1 MATRK
6 AGLTM
11 GSALKA
17 AAGGKAE
24 KIELALLKLDGGT
37 QPRQQIDPET
47 VALYSERMERKG
59 GIVVDPE
66 GRPFDPLIVYF
77 DGVDR
82 WLADG
87 FHRAEGARK
96 KGYTDFQAEIRQGTQ
111 RDAVAYSLGANAT
124 HGKPRTNADKRR
136 VVVRALS
143 DREWSQLSD
152 REIARMCA
160 VTHPMVGKVRA
171 ELELQR
177 IEARV
182 VTPST
187 FSPTTEQVADDLEGI
202 AQYTPGKAFK
212 RGGAGELSEL
222 REAAPPAPPQ
232 PLFEPR
238 HIEQPPPPT
247 PLAIP
252 RVGIAVLREAPKSKL
267 CALIIRE
274 PQPVPLTRALAVR
287 EVLKPHGVYL
297 IKLYGD
303 SIDVLSGSL
312 YDLDTGWLI
321 RMLRIGEVLWGVA
334 HRRGALFPNYF
345 KDEAALMDEL
355 SQMGG
360 EIWELR

>member
-1 MATRK
+1 MARK

-37 QPRQQIDPET
+37 QPRQMIDAET
-47 VALYSERMERKG
+47 VATYSERMERKS

-77 DGVDR
+77 DGEHH

-87 FHRAEGARK
+87 FHRADGARK
-96 KGYTDFQAEIRQGTQ
+96 KGYVDFQAEVRQGTQ

-143 DREWSQLSD
+143 DREWSLLSD
-152 REIARMCA
+152 REIARLCA
-160 VTHPMVGKVRA
+160 VTHPLVGKVRA

-187 FSPTTEQVADDLEGI
+187 FSPTTEQTADDLEGI
-202 AQYTPGKAFK
+202 AQYTPGKVLK
-212 RGGAGELSEL
+212 RGGGGELSEL
-222 REAAPPAPPQ
+222 HQAAPPAPAQ

-238 HIEQPPPPT
+238 HVPLQPEPE

-252 RVGIAVLREAPKSKL
+252 RVGIAVLREAPKGKL

-274 PQPVPLTRALAVR
+274 PLPLPLTRAISVR

-297 IKLYGD
+297 VRLYAD
-303 SIDVLSGSL
+303 STDVLSGSL
-312 YDLDTGWLI
+312 YDLDAGWLI
-321 RMLRIGEVLWGVA
+321 RMVRIGEVLWGVV